1 MKKKMGNK
9 IVALL
14 LSAAMAVGIGGAGKP
29 IYAADR
35 ANGKNTGRQAVIL
48 AESEQGG
55 LANRTAPAPDGDGSQ
70 TDRTAL
76 VTENAGLDHDR
87 TGETDAV
94 VFTVTMDGVTTA
106 YENEEDIAEA
116 WKSVQG
122 KTAEIHLMKDIDVTS
137 IEFKLEENNVDH
149 LNTLFLK
156 SGNITLTMEENV
168 KLHETTTS
176 GIQLVCIL
184 GGTFTLESGEI
195 SANKDNG
202 GTALTVKGG
211 SVYIKKGATLSG
223 YTGILVQ
230 NDYKPKVKISGGVF
244 KGNVHA
250 VKCDDGL
257 ALKDIL
263 ENGYAFKDVGNSV
276 DEKWVQQDLSI
287 TNNLGQ
293 GTFRA
298 EQHPMKFT
306 QHPESLT
313 TIYGSDLPPLH
324 AEAGITDPSAFNDP
338 PAAITYEWYQTAGDE
353 STDTGTAGQ
362 DYAFQNLMP
371 AGTYQ
376 YYCRASCEWF
386 ALNSNT
392 AVVEVSP
399 KTLTAQIA
407 GTALKEYDATTDVLP
422 GQLSIQLDGI
432 VNGDEVTAA
441 AANWSY
447 DSAQAGDRKIT
458 ASGITLQGKDAGNY
472 KLSSDSLTIDG
483 KILPP
488 AEEPVIPVAGVSLD
502 ESALEMEAGSTRKLQ
517 ALIQPH
523 NATNQKVAWSSGNP
537 AIASVDASGI
547 ITAVSAGSTV
557 ITAVTEDGN
566 YTASCQVAVRALPD
580 GTGGGSGSAG
590 GTGGGIIM
598 GGGEWM
604 KFPQPFLKGR
614 PDRNGW
620 SEIRSEV
627 EKAAAASK
635 SSTVC
640 IDMNGTVS
648 VPGNV
653 ISAVRDRDVTLS
665 FDMGGG
671 FLWNVSGK
679 EIESD
684 IFSETDFSVKM
695 NTEAIPKE
703 LADQAAGG
711 FPRMELE
718 LAQKKV
724 FGFTAELTFQIA
736 GMEENRI
743 SIGSGLSQSGCGGM
757 YANLYSYNPALR
769 SLEFVC
775 SKQIAQDGTVHLPF
789 HGASAALV
797 ILSEQPMD
805 GGPQDGEK
813 PETPSQPQEPEET
826 AKAQVKSVKLSKTV
840 YTYNGKVK
848 KPAVI
853 AMDTLG
859 KRITGSNYHITY
871 KNNKYVGKAAAVVS
885 FHGKYSGTMTKS
897 FTIRPAGTLIQKA
910 AAAAGGFTVT
920 WARQAVQTSGY
931 QMQYSE
937 NAEFTGS
944 STHSVFVKKPSQT
957 KTSVKKSKSAGNG
970 YVRIRTYQTVKED
983 GQSRRIYSAW
993 SPAVRIR

>member
-1 MKKKMGNK
+1 
-9 IVALL
+9 
-14 LSAAMAVGIGGAGKP
+14 
-29 IYAADR
+29 
-35 ANGKNTGRQAVIL
+35 
-48 AESEQGG
+48 
-55 LANRTAPAPDGDGSQ
+55 
-70 TDRTAL
+70 
-76 VTENAGLDHDR
+76 
-87 TGETDAV
+87 
-94 VFTVTMDGVTTA
+94 
-106 YENEEDIAEA
+106 
-116 WKSVQG
+116 
-122 KTAEIHLMKDIDVTS
+122 
-137 IEFKLEENNVDH
+137 
-149 LNTLFLK
+149 
-156 SGNITLTMEENV
+156 
-168 KLHETTTS
+168 
-176 GIQLVCIL
+176 
-184 GGTFTLESGEI
+184 
-195 SANKDNG
+195 
-202 GTALTVKGG
+202 
-211 SVYIKKGATLSG
+211 
-223 YTGILVQ
+223 
-230 NDYKPKVKISGGVF
+230 
-244 KGNVHA
+244 
-250 VKCDDGL
+250 
-257 ALKDIL
+257 
-263 ENGYAFKDVGNSV
+263 
-276 DEKWVQQDLSI
+276 
-287 TNNLGQ
+287 
-293 GTFRA
+293 
-298 EQHPMKFT
+298 
-306 QHPESLT
+306 
-313 TIYGSDLPPLH
+313 
-324 AEAGITDPSAFNDP
+324 
-338 PAAITYEWYQTAGDE
+338 
-353 STDTGTAGQ
+353 
-362 DYAFQNLMP
+362 
-371 AGTYQ
+371 
-376 YYCRASCEWF
+376 
-386 ALNSNT
+386 
-392 AVVEVSP
+392 
-399 KTLTAQIA
+399 
-407 GTALKEYDATTDVLP
+407 
-422 GQLSIQLDGI
+422 
-432 VNGDEVTAA
+432 
-441 AANWSY
+441 
-447 DSAQAGDRKIT
+447 
-458 ASGITLQGKDAGNY
+458 
-472 KLSSDSLTIDG
+472 
-483 KILPP
+483 
-488 AEEPVIPVAGVSLD
+488 
-502 ESALEMEAGSTRKLQ
+502 
-517 ALIQPH
+517 
-523 NATNQKVAWSSGNP
+523 
-537 AIASVDASGI
+537 
-547 ITAVSAGSTV
+547 
-557 ITAVTEDGN
+557 
-566 YTASCQVAVRALPD
+566 
-580 GTGGGSGSAG
+580 
-590 GTGGGIIM
+590 
-598 GGGEWM
+598 M

-743 SIGSGLSQSGCGGM
+743 SIGSGLSQSGCSGM

-789 HGASAALV
+789 HGASAALM

-840 YTYNGKVK
+840 YTYNGKAK

-853 AMDTLG
+853 AMDTQG

-885 FHGKYSGTMTKS
+885 FHGKYSGTVTKS

-937 NAEFTGS
+937 NAEFTGG

-957 KTSVKKSKSAGNG
+957 NTSVKKSKSAGNG

>member
-55 LANRTAPAPDGDGSQ
+55 LANRTA
-70 TDRTAL
+70 L

-106 YENEEDIAEA
+106 YEKEEDIAEA

-122 KTAEIHLMKDIDVTS
+122 KTAEIHLMQDIDVTS
-137 IEFKLEENNVDH
+137 IEFGMEENDDN
-149 LNTLFLK
+149 LNTLLLK

-168 KLHETTTS
+168 KLHEMTES
-176 GIQLVCIL
+176 GIQLVYIL

-195 SANKDNG
+195 SAKDIG
-202 GTALTVKGG
+202 GIALTVRGG
-211 SVYIKKGATLSG
+211 SVYIKEGAILSG
-223 YTGILVQ
+223 NTGISVW
-230 NDYKPKVKISGGVF
+230 NENEYGKPKVKISGGVF
-244 KGNVHA
+244 TGKERA
-250 VKCDDGL
+250 VQCYDGL

-263 ENGYAFKDVGNSV
+263 ENGYAFKKMQNGGDG
-276 DEKWVQQDLSI
+276 EWVQQDLSG
-287 TNNLGQ
+287 TWELGP
-293 GTFRA
+293 GTFQA
-298 EQHPMKFT
+298 KQHPMEFK
-306 QHPESLT
+306 QHPEPHTSIT
-313 TIYGSDLPPLH
+313 YGSDLPPLH
-324 AEAGITDPSAFNDP
+324 AEAGITDPSAFKDP
-338 PAAITYEWYQTAGDE
+338 SAAITYEWYQAAGDKSE
-353 STDTGTAGQ
+353 DTGTAGQ

-422 GQLSIQLDGI
+422 GQLSIQLDGV

-458 ASGITLQGKDAGNY
+458 ASGITLQGKDADNY

-523 NATNQKVAWSSGNP
+523 NATNQKVAWSSGNS

-580 GTGGGSGSAG
+580 GTGGGTGSAGGTDGSTGSAG

-840 YTYNGKVK
+840 YTYNGKAK

-885 FHGKYSGTMTKS
+885 FHGKYSGTVTKS

-937 NAEFTGS
+937 NAEFTGG

-957 KTSVKKSKSAGNG
+957 NTSVKKSKSAGNG

-993 SPAVRIR
+993 SPAVRIK

>member
-122 KTAEIHLMKDIDVTS
+122 KTAEIHLMKDIDVSKVT
-137 IEFKLEENNVDH
+137 INENVDLLH
-149 LNTLFLK
+149 TLYLK
-156 SGNITLTMEENV
+156 SGNITLTMKEKV
-168 KLHETTTS
+168 KLFNPGS
-176 GIQLVCIL
+176 DQVVDIL
-184 GGTFTLESGEI
+184 GGTFILESGEI
-195 SANKDNG
+195 SSSNNLG
-202 GTALTVKGG
+202 IALTVQGG
-211 SVYIKKGATLSG
+211 SVYIKEGAILSG
-223 YTGILVQ
+223 NIGISVW
-230 NDYKPKVKISGGVF
+230 NENEYGKPKVKISGGVF
-244 KGNVHA
+244 TGKERA
-250 VKCDDGL
+250 VECDAGL
-257 ALKDIL
+257 TLKDIL

-598 GGGEWM
+598 GGGGEWM